1 MDTKQEW
8 DSRTREC
15 LEILSDCN
23 RNIQETS
30 QNGEEIKTL
39 KNERG
44 HRTDPHGHQSNRS
57 LRT

>member
-8 DSRTREC
+8 DSRTREY
-15 LEILSDCN
+15 LEILNDCN

-39 KNERG
+39 KNERR
-44 HRTDPHGHQSNRS
+44 HRTDPHGHQSV
-57 LRT
+57 